1 MNNIQF
7 TPHFELKEFTESATA
22 RRHGIANE
30 PPFEAVENLKALCV
44 FTLEP
49 LREELGSPLIITSGY
64 RSKAVNDLI
73 THHSSTSQHMKGQ
86 AADFYVAQGPVSGSR
101 FQGSGGK
108 PRVSGSRFQVSG
120 VKSQVSGSKHLNLET
135 GASPMKLETGASPMK
150 LETGASPMKL
160 ETGASP
166 MKLETS
172 SRRVLLIRAFRL
184 IITSEIIDYDQ
195 LILYPTFI
203 HVSYVSRAKN
213 RHKLTKANG
222 HGTYCALTREAALSL
237 T

>member
-86 AADFYVAQGPVSGSR
+86 AADFYVAQGSVSGSR
-101 FQGSGGK
+101 F
-108 PRVSGSRFQVSG
+108 
-120 VKSQVSGSKHLNLET
+120 QVSGSKHLNLET
-135 GASPMKLETGASPMK
+135 GASPMKLET
-150 LETGASPMKL
+150 
-160 ETGASP
+160 
-166 MKLETS
+166 S
-172 SRRVLLIRAFRL
+172 SRRELLIRAFRL

-222 HGTYCALTREAALSL
+222 HGTYCALTRAQALVL
-237 T
+237 V

>member
-30 PPFEAVENLKALCV
+30 PSFEAVENLKALCV

-49 LREELGSPLIITSGY
+49 LREELGLPLIITSGY
-64 RSKAVNDLI
+64 RTKALNSLLVG
-73 THHSSTSQHMKGQ
+73 HSNKSQHMEGC

-101 FQGSGGK
+101 FQ
-108 PRVSGSRFQVSG
+108 VSGSRSQVSG

-150 LETGASPMKL
+150 LET
-160 ETGASP
+160 
-166 MKLETS
+166 S
-172 SRRVLLIRAFRL
+172 SRRELLIRAFRL

>member
-1 MNNIQF
+1 MSNILLS
-7 TPHFELKEFTESATA
+7 PHFELKEFTESATA

-86 AADFYVAQGPVSGSR
+86 AADFYVGHTDSTDNTENSVA
-101 FQGSGGK
+101 
-108 PRVSGSRFQVSG
+108 
-120 VKSQVSGSKHLNLET
+120 
-135 GASPMKLETGASPMK
+135 
-150 LETGASPMKL
+150 
-160 ETGASP
+160 
-166 MKLETS
+166 
-172 SRRVLLIRAFRL
+172 SRRELLINAFRQ

-222 HGTYCALTREAALSL
+222 HGTYCALTRTQALVL
-237 T
+237 V

>member
-49 LREELGSPLIITSGY
+49 LREALGLPLIITSGY

-86 AADFYVAQGPVSGSR
+86 AADFYVGHTDSTDNTENSVA
-101 FQGSGGK
+101 
-108 PRVSGSRFQVSG
+108 
-120 VKSQVSGSKHLNLET
+120 
-135 GASPMKLETGASPMK
+135 
-150 LETGASPMKL
+150 
-160 ETGASP
+160 
-166 MKLETS
+166 
-172 SRRVLLIRAFRL
+172 SRRELLINAFRL

-222 HGTYCALTREAALSL
+222 HGTYCALTRTQALVL
-237 T
+237 V

>member
-86 AADFYVAQGPVSGSR
+86 AADFYVAQGSVSGSR
-101 FQGSGGK
+101 FHGSGGK

-160 ETGASP
+160 ET
-166 MKLETS
+166 S
-172 SRRVLLIRAFRL
+172 SRRELLIRAFRL

>member
-86 AADFYVAQGPVSGSR
+86 AADFYVGHTDSTDNTENSVA
-101 FQGSGGK
+101 
-108 PRVSGSRFQVSG
+108 
-120 VKSQVSGSKHLNLET
+120 
-135 GASPMKLETGASPMK
+135 
-150 LETGASPMKL
+150 
-160 ETGASP
+160 
-166 MKLETS
+166 
-172 SRRVLLIRAFRL
+172 SRRELLINAFRQ

-222 HGTYCALTREAALSL
+222 HGTYCALTRTQALVL
-237 T
+237 V

>member
-30 PPFEAVENLKALCV
+30 PPFEAVENLKHLCV

-49 LREELGSPLIITSGY
+49 LREALGLPLIITSGY

-86 AADFYVAQGPVSGSR
+86 AADFYVGHTDSTDNTENSVA
-101 FQGSGGK
+101 
-108 PRVSGSRFQVSG
+108 
-120 VKSQVSGSKHLNLET
+120 
-135 GASPMKLETGASPMK
+135 
-150 LETGASPMKL
+150 
-160 ETGASP
+160 
-166 MKLETS
+166 
-172 SRRVLLIRAFRL
+172 SRRELLINAFRL

-222 HGTYCALTREAALSL
+222 HGTYCALTRTQALVL
-237 T
+237 V

>member
-30 PPFEAVENLKALCV
+30 PSFEAVENLKALCV

-49 LREELGSPLIITSGY
+49 LREELGLPLIITSGY
-64 RSKAVNDLI
+64 RTKALNSLLVG
-73 THHSSTSQHMKGQ
+73 HSNKSQHMEGC

-101 FQGSGGK
+101 F
-108 PRVSGSRFQVSG
+108 
-120 VKSQVSGSKHLNLET
+120 QVSGSKHLNLET
-135 GASPMKLETGASPMK
+135 GASPMKLET
-150 LETGASPMKL
+150 
-160 ETGASP
+160 
-166 MKLETS
+166 S
-172 SRRVLLIRAFRL
+172 SRRELLIRAFRL

>member
-30 PPFEAVENLKALCV
+30 PSFEAVENLKALCV

-49 LREELGSPLIITSGY
+49 LREELGLPVIITSGY
-64 RSKAVNDLI
+64 RTKALNSLLVG
-73 THHSSTSQHMKGQ
+73 HSNKSQHMEGC

-101 FQGSGGK
+101 FQ
-108 PRVSGSRFQVSG
+108 VSGSRFQVSG
-120 VKSQVSGSKHLNLET
+120 SRSQVSGSKHLNLET

-150 LETGASPMKL
+150 LETG
-160 ETGASP
+160 ESP

-172 SRRVLLIRAFRL
+172 SRRELLIRAFRL

>member
-86 AADFYVAQGPVSGSR
+86 AADFYVAQGS
-101 FQGSGGK
+101 
-108 PRVSGSRFQVSG
+108 VSGSRFQVSG
-120 VKSQVSGSKHLNLET
+120 NPLE
-135 GASPMKLETGASPMK
+135 
-150 LETGASPMKL
+150 L

-172 SRRVLLIRAFRL
+172 SRRELLIKAFRL

-222 HGTYCALTREAALSL
+222 HGTYCALTRAQALVL
-237 T
+237 V

>member
-86 AADFYVAQGPVSGSR
+86 AADFYVAQGPVSGSK

-120 VKSQVSGSKHLNLET
+120 VKSQVSGSKHLN
-135 GASPMKLETGASPMK
+135 LETGASPMK

-222 HGTYCALTREAALSL
+222 HGTYCALTRAQALVL
-237 T
+237 V

>member
-86 AADFYVAQGPVSGSR
+86 AADFYVAQGSVSGSR
-101 FQGSGGK
+101 F
-108 PRVSGSRFQVSG
+108 
-120 VKSQVSGSKHLNLET
+120 QVSGSKHLNLET

>member
-30 PPFEAVENLKALCV
+30 PSFEAVENLKALCV

-49 LREELGSPLIITSGY
+49 LREELGLPLIITSGY
-64 RSKAVNDLI
+64 RTKALNSLLVG
-73 THHSSTSQHMKGQ
+73 HSNKSQHMEGC

-101 FQGSGGK
+101 FQVSGVK
-108 PRVSGSRFQVSG
+108 SQVSGSRSQVSG

-150 LETGASPMKL
+150 LET
-160 ETGASP
+160 
-166 MKLETS
+166 S
-172 SRRVLLIRAFRL
+172 SRRELLIRAFRL

>member
-30 PPFEAVENLKALCV
+30 PSFEAVENLKALCV

-49 LREELGSPLIITSGY
+49 LREELGLPLIITSGY
-64 RSKAVNDLI
+64 RTKALNSLLVG
-73 THHSSTSQHMKGQ
+73 HSNKSQHMEGC
-86 AADFYVAQGPVSGSR
+86 AADFYVAQGP
-101 FQGSGGK
+101 
-108 PRVSGSRFQVSG
+108 VSGSRFQVSG

-135 GASPMKLETGASPMK
+135 GASPMKLET
-150 LETGASPMKL
+150 
-160 ETGASP
+160 
-166 MKLETS
+166 S
-172 SRRVLLIRAFRL
+172 SRRELLIRAFRL

-237 T
+237 E

>member
-30 PPFEAVENLKALCV
+30 PPFEAVENLKHLCV

-49 LREELGSPLIITSGY
+49 LREALGLPLIITSGY

-86 AADFYVAQGPVSGSR
+86 AADFYVGHTDSTDNTENSVA
-101 FQGSGGK
+101 
-108 PRVSGSRFQVSG
+108 
-120 VKSQVSGSKHLNLET
+120 
-135 GASPMKLETGASPMK
+135 
-150 LETGASPMKL
+150 
-160 ETGASP
+160 
-166 MKLETS
+166 
-172 SRRVLLIRAFRL
+172 SRRELLINAFRQ

-237 T
+237 I

>member
-86 AADFYVAQGPVSGSR
+86 AADFHVAEP
-101 FQGSGGK
+101 K
-108 PRVSGSRFQVSG
+108 D
-120 VKSQVSGSKHLNLET
+120 LNLEPGT
-135 GASPMKLETGASPMK
+135 LNPAKPT
-150 LETGASPMKL
+150 
-160 ETGASP
+160 
-166 MKLETS
+166 
-172 SRRVLLIRAFRL
+172 RRELLIKAFRL

>member
-86 AADFYVAQGPVSGSR
+86 AADFYVGHTDSTDNTE
-101 FQGSGGK
+101 
-108 PRVSGSRFQVSG
+108 
-120 VKSQVSGSKHLNLET
+120 KSV
-135 GASPMKLETGASPMK
+135 A
-150 LETGASPMKL
+150 
-160 ETGASP
+160 
-166 MKLETS
+166 
-172 SRRVLLIRAFRL
+172 SRRELLIRAFRL

-222 HGTYCALTREAALSL
+222 HGTYCALTRAQALVL
-237 T
+237 V

>member
-22 RRHGIANE
+22 RDHGLDNT
-30 PPFEAVENLKALCV
+30 PPAEAVENLRALCV
-44 FTLEP
+44 HTLEP

-86 AADFYVAQGPVSGSR
+86 AADFHVAEP
-101 FQGSGGK
+101 K
-108 PRVSGSRFQVSG
+108 D
-120 VKSQVSGSKHLNLET
+120 LNLEPGT
-135 GASPMKLETGASPMK
+135 LNPAKPT
-150 LETGASPMKL
+150 
-160 ETGASP
+160 
-166 MKLETS
+166 
-172 SRRVLLIRAFRL
+172 RRELLIKAFRL

-222 HGTYCALTREAALSL
+222 HGTYCALTRAQALVL
-237 T
+237 V

>member
-30 PPFEAVENLKALCV
+30 PPFEAVENLKHLCV

-49 LREELGSPLIITSGY
+49 LREELGLPLIITSGY

-86 AADFYVAQGPVSGSR
+86 AADFYVGHTDSTDNTENSVA
-101 FQGSGGK
+101 
-108 PRVSGSRFQVSG
+108 
-120 VKSQVSGSKHLNLET
+120 
-135 GASPMKLETGASPMK
+135 
-150 LETGASPMKL
+150 
-160 ETGASP
+160 
-166 MKLETS
+166 
-172 SRRVLLIRAFRL
+172 SRRELLINAFRQ

-222 HGTYCALTREAALSL
+222 HGTYCALTRTQALVL
-237 T
+237 V

>member
-86 AADFYVAQGPVSGSR
+86 AADFYVAQGPVSGSK
-101 FQGSGGK
+101 FQ
-108 PRVSGSRFQVSG
+108 VSGSRFQVSG
-120 VKSQVSGSKHLNLET
+120 SRFQVSGSKHLNLET

-150 LETGASPMKL
+150 LETGASPMNL

-172 SRRVLLIRAFRL
+172 SRRELLIRAFRL